1 MRGVLT
7 DGFIKWGGL
16 CKNQYGVSPI
26 LHCFL
31 KLLAFM
37 YRDLKKRNK
46 VETFYFG
53 EEMSLPMLM

>member
-37 YRDLKKRNK
+37 YRDLKREIKWKPFILAERCR
-46 VETFYFG
+46 Y
-53 EEMSLPMLM
+53 PC